1 MFGIQHFHDH
11 FKLAKEID
19 SSTER
24 KNEREKDKDKKNTG
38 LIGFARFPPGVPP
51 FHIRQAAGHGARLV
65 SRHVDK
71 LKRLGS
77 IGGKEEEREEESNN
91 FEPSSCSTDYDAVT
105 PFQQKSISTA
115 NSPCEQNLLGLSLS
129 LSGFQSCFPWLHRKR
144 EREKAHNW
152 LGYAHLF
159 QPDNG

>member
-24 KNEREKDKDKKNTG
+24 KNEKDKDKKNTG

-129 LSGFQSCFPWLHRKR
+129 LSAASSPVFRGCTER

>member
-24 KNEREKDKDKKNTG
+24 KNEREKDKDKKYRPH
-38 LIGFARFPPGVPP
+38 RFPPGVPP
-51 FHIRQAAGHGARLV
+51 FHIRQATGHEARLV

-77 IGGKEEEREEESNN
+77 IGGKEEESNN

-115 NSPCEQNLLGLSLS
+115 NSP
-129 LSGFQSCFPWLHRKR
+129 
-144 EREKAHNW
+144 
-152 LGYAHLF
+152 
-159 QPDNG
+159 

>member
-24 KNEREKDKDKKNTG
+24 KNEKDKDKKNTG

-77 IGGKEEEREEESNN
+77 IGGKEEESNN

-115 NSPCEQNLLGLSLS
+115 NSPCEQNLLGLFLS
-129 LSGFQSCFPWLHRKR
+129 LSAASSPVFRGCTER
-144 EREKAHNW
+144 ERGRRHTI
-152 LGYAHLF
+152 G
-159 QPDNG
+159 

>member
-24 KNEREKDKDKKNTG
+24 KNEREKDKDEKNTG

-77 IGGKEEEREEESNN
+77 IGGKEEESNN

-115 NSPCEQNLLGLSLS
+115 NSPCEQNLLDLSLS
-129 LSGFQSCFPWLHRKR
+129 LSQRFRALFSVVAQK
-144 EREKAHNW
+144 ERGRRHTI
-152 LGYAHLF
+152 G
-159 QPDNG
+159 

>member
-24 KNEREKDKDKKNTG
+24 KNEKDKDKKNTG

-129 LSGFQSCFPWLHRKR
+129 LSQRLRALFSVVAQK
-144 EREKAHNW
+144 EREGEAHNW